1 MTFELQ
7 MLALAG
13 ILQIV
18 LIVIQGAL
26 LPANQGFAYG
36 LGARDE
42 PKPESVLQGRA
53 RRTLA
58 NHMEGLA
65 IAVPLILV
73 AHLADI
79 STTLT
84 VWGAGLYLAARVVYV
99 PLYLMGVPYL
109 RTLAFNVAAAG
120 LVLIVYELVKAMI

>member
-13 ILQIV
+13 LLQLVIILMQA
-18 LIVIQGAL
+18 AL
-26 LPANQGFAYG
+26 LPGAQGFSYG
-36 LGARDE
+36 LGSRDE

-53 RRTLA
+53 RRTLS
-58 NHMEGLA
+58 NHMESLA
-65 IAVPLILV
+65 IAVPLIVV

-84 VWGAGLYLAARVVYV
+84 VWGAGLYLAARVAYV
-99 PLYLMGVPYL
+99 PTYMLGIPVL
-109 RTLAFNVAAAG
+109 RTLIFNVGAAG
-120 LVLIVYELVKAMI
+120 LSLIAYEVIRAML